1 MKEKLLVLVI
11 YLVIIV
17 AVVFL
22 SKVIIEAIIQS
33 DMPDWLKILLLR
45 S

>member
-17 AVVFL
+17 VVVFL